1 MHLLIKFAR
10 AYPRQSLLTLLA
22 LILAGVVEGIGMT
35 ALLPLLQAAINPT
48 PVGKVAGSA
57 KSTLISS
64 ALASVG
70 IPMTVGSLL
79 MVMLG
84 GAIISSTLILIA
96 DRYIGYTVSH
106 VATDLRLALLRALL
120 STRWG
125 HFLKQQVGS
134 MANAAGTEAMRASTA
149 YLHAATALAM
159 TIQAVAY
166 FMVALLVS
174 WKITLCFM
182 TAGSL
187 VVLLLSKMVRQAK
200 KAGRKQTQ
208 LLQSLLARLSDN
220 LQSLKA
226 FKSMGREYLAD
237 ELLSSDT
244 LKLNK
249 AMRKQVFSKAAL
261 RGIQEP
267 LMTLVVITGVY
278 IMLVYLKMDLS

>member
-1 MHLLIKFAR
+1 MLLIIKFAR
-10 AYPRQSLLTLLA
+10 FYPRQSLLTLLF
-22 LILAGVVEGIGMT
+22 LILAGIVEGIGMT
-35 ALLPLLQAAINPT
+35 ALLPLLQTAINPAD
-48 PVGKVAGSA
+48 VGNAAGSA
-57 KSTLISS
+57 KSTFISS

-79 MVMLG
+79 TVMLC
-84 GAIISSTLILIA
+84 GAIVSSALILIA

-149 YLHAATALAM
+149 YLHAATAIAM
-159 TIQAVAY
+159 TIQAFAY

-182 TAGSL
+182 TAGSF
-187 VVLLLSKMVRQAK
+187 VVLLLSRMVRQAK

-208 LLQSLLARLSDN
+208 LLQ
-220 LQSLKA
+220 
-226 FKSMGREYLAD
+226 
-237 ELLSSDT
+237 
-244 LKLNK
+244 
-249 AMRKQVFSKAAL
+249 
-261 RGIQEP
+261 
-267 LMTLVVITGVY
+267 
-278 IMLVYLKMDLS
+278 